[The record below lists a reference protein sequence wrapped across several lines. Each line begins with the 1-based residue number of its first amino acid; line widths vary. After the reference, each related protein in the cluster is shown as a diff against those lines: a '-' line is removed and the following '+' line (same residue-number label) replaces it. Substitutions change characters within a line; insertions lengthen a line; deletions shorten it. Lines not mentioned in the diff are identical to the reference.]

1 MATTTRERRAVPA
14 RPPEPATTPRT
25 GLTAR
30 FRGPAWLDGPMT
42 SAHLV
47 LGSAGMLLAIG
58 LVMVFS
64 ASSIEA
70 ATSGQPAWLPGV
82 RQLTFAVIGLAGM
95 LVAMR
100 LPVGR
105 IRQWSGRGMLV
116 VFLLLALVLI
126 PGIGI
131 KLNGSRAW
139 FDLGFTNFQ
148 PSELAKLVFALWGA
162 HVLALR
168 ERYLTTRTL
177 LVPVIPVF
185 VLMCLL
191 LIAEPDMGAVV
202 SLGLVVAGLMW
213 AGGLSRRY
221 LAGAVAVVAALVAL
235 MVAVAPYRM
244 ARVTSFLDPFADPLG
259 DGMQAIRGFY
269 ALATGG
275 VWGVGLGNSALK
287 WNLLPHAESD
297 YIFAIIGEELGFL
310 GCLVV
315 IALYGML
322 AWAGFRIARRSTDRF
337 VQLAS
342 IAITVWLVGQAT
354 MNMGYVVG
362 LLPVT
367 GVTLPLISAG
377 GTSLVLTLFVIG
389 LLARFARSEPAA
401 IAHQRHARRG
411 WLARLLLPVPAAAV
425 DPVPARRRRPA
436 RPDRDQ
442 GRSWAPGQGWAAG
455 QGWGQGRRP
464 EPVREPDRWRPGRTV
479 TRVPGLR
486 TQEQLAV
493 QPGSREPRPDP
504 RRAAPGPGSA
514 APDARRG
521 AVQRQTGRG
530 RLPAGDRPIVR
541 NRPPAAGP
549 VLRDVPRDP
558 GGPGE
563 PPAARARPVARPR
576 PPRTERPRPL

>member
-1 MATTTRERRAVPA
+1 MTATTRERG
-14 RPPEPATTPRT
+14 PRT
-25 GLTAR
+25 ERAGDRTAADR
-30 FRGPAWLDGPMT
+30 TAGGVRWRLRGPAWLDGPMT
-42 SAHLV
+42 SSHLV

-64 ASSIEA
+64 ASAIEA
-70 ATSGQPAWLPGV
+70 ATAGQPAWLPGV
-82 RQLTFAVIGLAGM
+82 RQLVFALIGLAGM

-105 IRQWSGRGMLV
+105 IRQWAGRGML
-116 VFLLLALVLI
+116 LAVALLVLVLV
-126 PGIGI
+126 PGIGL

-162 HVLALR
+162 HVIALR
-168 ERYLTTRTL
+168 ERYLTTRSL

-185 VLMCLL
+185 GVMSLL
-191 LIAEPDMGAVV
+191 LLREPDMGAVV

-213 AGGLSRRY
+213 AGGLSWKWIG
-221 LAGAVAVVAALVAL
+221 GAVGVVAAVVAVT
-235 MVAVAPYRM
+235 VAVAPYRL

-269 ALATGG
+269 ALASGG
-275 VWGVGLGNSALK
+275 VWGVGLGNSAMK
-287 WNLLPHAESD
+287 WNLMLPHAESD

-315 IALYGML
+315 IGLYGML
-322 AWAGFRIARRSTDRF
+322 AHAGFRIARRSTDRF

-342 IAITVWLVGQAT
+342 IAITFWLIGQAT
-354 MNMGYVVG
+354 INMGYVVG

-401 IAHQRHARRG
+401 IAHQRTTRRS
-411 WLARLLLPVPAAAV
+411 WAARLLLPVPATPV
-425 DPVPARRRRPA
+425 DPVPSRRRRPT
-436 RPDRDQ
+436 
-442 GRSWAPGQGWAAG
+442 RSGQGT
-455 QGWGQGRRP
+455 
-464 EPVREPDRWRPGRTV
+464 EPVADAARRRQGRTV

-486 TQEQLAV
+486 TQEQEAV
-493 QPGSREPRPDP
+493 RPGPRETPRPARRSAPDP
-504 RRAAPGPGSA
+504 WPD

-521 AVQRQTGRG
+521 GVQRQTVRG
-530 RLPAGDRPIVR
+530 RQPAGDRPTDRGRTPAVPVPVDPR
-541 NRPPAAGP
+541 DRRDRGAAGAA
-549 VLRDVPRDP
+549 RGARGRSVPRS
-558 GGPGE
+558 
-563 PPAARARPVARPR
+563 R
-576 PPRTERPRPL
+576 PRTERPGRPQ

>member
-1 MATTTRERRAVPA
+1 MTATTRERG
-14 RPPEPATTPRT
+14 PRT
-25 GLTAR
+25 DPPGDRRPGDRSDGDRPAGGVGWRL
-30 FRGPAWLDGPMT
+30 RGPAWLEGPMT
-42 SAHLV
+42 SSHLV

-64 ASSIEA
+64 ASAIEA

-82 RQLTFAVIGLAGM
+82 RQLVFALVGLAGM

-105 IRQWSGRGMLV
+105 IRQWAGRGMLL
-116 VFLLLALVLI
+116 VFLLLVLVLI
-126 PGIGI
+126 PGIGL

-162 HVLALR
+162 HVIALR
-168 ERYLTTRTL
+168 ERYLTTRSL
-177 LVPVIPVF
+177 LVPVVPVF
-185 VLMCLL
+185 LLMCLL

-221 LAGAVAVVAALVAL
+221 IAGAVGVVAALVAV

-275 VWGVGLGNSALK
+275 VWGVGLGNSAMK

-315 IALYGML
+315 IGLYGML
-322 AWAGFRIARRSTDRF
+322 AYAGFRIARRSTDRF

-342 IAITVWLVGQAT
+342 VAITFWLIGQAT

-377 GTSLVLTLFVIG
+377 GTSLVLTLFVVG
-389 LLARFARSEPAA
+389 LLVRFARSEPAA
-401 IAHQRHARRG
+401 IAHERAARRG
-411 WLARLLLPVPAAAV
+411 WVARLLLPVPAAPV
-425 DPVPARRRRPA
+425 DPPPSRRRRGAQARRSPAAAPVTDPARR
-436 RPDRDQ
+436 
-442 GRSWAPGQGWAAG
+442 
-455 QGWGQGRRP
+455 
-464 EPVREPDRWRPGRTV
+464 RPGRTV

-486 TQEQLAV
+486 TQEREAV
-493 QPGSREPRPDP
+493 RPAPREPRRGTPP
-504 RRAAPGPGSA
+504 SWAG
-514 APDARRG
+514 APDARPN
-521 AVQRQTGRG
+521 VVERQTGRG
-530 RLPAGDRPIVR
+530 RQPAGDRPTGR
-541 NRPPAAGP
+541 GRTPAAPAP
-549 VLRDVPRDP
+549 VDPRDRRAAGAVPGERGRSVPRS
-558 GGPGE
+558 
-563 PPAARARPVARPR
+563 R
-576 PPRTERPRPL
+576 PRTERPGRPQ

>member
-1 MATTTRERRAVPA
+1 MATTTRDRRAVPT
-14 RPPEPATTPRT
+14 RPPEPAPAPRA
-25 GLTAR
+25 GVAAR

-42 SAHLV
+42 SSHLV

-82 RQLTFAVIGLAGM
+82 RQLTFAGIGLAGM

-105 IRQWSGRGMLV
+105 IRQWAGRGMLL
-116 VFLLLALVLI
+116 VFLLLLLVLV
-126 PGIGI
+126 PGIGL

-168 ERYLTTRTL
+168 ERYLTTRSL

-191 LIAEPDMGAVV
+191 LLAEPDMGAVV

-221 LAGAVAVVAALVAL
+221 IAGAVALVAALVAL

-315 IALYGML
+315 IGLYAML

-377 GTSLVLTLFVIG
+377 GTSLVLTLFVVG

-401 IAHQRHARRG
+401 IAHERHARRG
-411 WLARLLLPVPAAAV
+411 WLARLLLPVPAAAI
-425 DPVPARRRRPA
+425 DPVPSRRRRPA
-436 RPDRDQ
+436 RPGTGARPGPADP
-442 GRSWAPGQGWAAG
+442 AP
-455 QGWGQGRRP
+455 
-464 EPVREPDRWRPGRTV
+464 WRPGRTV

-493 QPGSREPRPDP
+493 RPGTREPRPDP
-504 RRAAPGPGSA
+504 RRPVPGAWAG

-521 AVQRQTGRG
+521 AAQRQTGRG
-530 RLPAGDRPIVR
+530 RPPAGDRPIVR